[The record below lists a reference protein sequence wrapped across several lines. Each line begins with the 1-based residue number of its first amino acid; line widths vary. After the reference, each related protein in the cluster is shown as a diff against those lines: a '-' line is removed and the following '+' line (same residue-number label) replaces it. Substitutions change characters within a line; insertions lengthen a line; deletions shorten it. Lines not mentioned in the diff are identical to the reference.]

1 MKQDVTITIEN
12 KTIIRVL
19 AVVLG
24 FIVAFLAVQ
33 KMSTALM
40 TIGIA
45 FFLAMALNPIVTA
58 LARRIPGKSARGLA
72 TGVSYLGV
80 ILVLGVLITSTVPIV
95 FSRTVDFVNNIP
107 SYMDDLK
114 DTNSPV
120 GHIIDK
126 YSLQDD
132 IDRNVDKIQENS
144 SAIATNIISRVG
156 EFTSSFVR
164 VLTILVLTFLML
176 VEAPRWQSIYWG
188 FYHNQRMRKRHQKL
202 AERMYRV
209 VTGYVN
215 GQVTIATIAG
225 TCTIVVVVILSSIF
239 NISAGIALPMGGLIF
254 VTGLIPM
261 IGATLGAILVT
272 LFLFLYSLPAALI
285 FLAYFIVYQQ
295 FENNVIQPVVQSKA
309 LELSPLTVFASAL
322 LGFYA
327 MGPIG
332 GFIAIPIAGC
342 IRILLLDYFAHRKHE
357 DPTVQKAAK
366 KELAAVDQG
375 TKKV

>member
-1 MKQDVTITIEN
+1 MKQEVTITIEN
-12 KTIIRVL
+12 KTIIRIL

-24 FIVAFLAVQ
+24 FIVAFLVVQ
-33 KMSTALM
+33 KMGAALL
-40 TIGIA
+40 TLGIA

-80 ILVLGVLITSTVPIV
+80 IAVLGLLITSTVPIV

-107 SYMDDLK
+107 AYMNDLK
-114 DTNSPV
+114 DTDSPV

-126 YSLQDD
+126 YNLQDD

-144 SAIATNIISRVG
+144 SAIASNIIGRVG
-156 EFTSSFVR
+156 EFTNSFVR
-164 VLTILVLTFLML
+164 VVTILVLTFLML
-176 VEAPRWQSIYWG
+176 VEAPRWQAIYWG
-188 FYHNQRMRKRHQKL
+188 FYHNDRKRKRHQKL
-202 AERMYRV
+202 AQRMYRV

-239 NISAGIALPMGGLIF
+239 DISAGIALPMGGLVF

-261 IGATLGAILVT
+261 IGATLGAVLVT
-272 LFLFLYSLPAALI
+272 LFLLLYSLPAALI

-309 LELSPLTVFASAL
+309 LELSPLTVFGSAL

-342 IRILLLDYFAHRKHE
+342 VRILLLDYFAHRRSE
-357 DPTVQKAAK
+357 DPKVRKIAK
-366 KELAAVDQG
+366 SELAAVDKG
-375 TKKV
+375 TKA